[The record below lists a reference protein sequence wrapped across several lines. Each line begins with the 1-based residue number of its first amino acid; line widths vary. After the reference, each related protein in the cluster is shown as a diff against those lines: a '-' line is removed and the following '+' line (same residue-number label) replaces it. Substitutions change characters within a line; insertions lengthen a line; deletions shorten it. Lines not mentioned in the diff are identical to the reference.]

1 MALASKVR
9 IEIDGKEL
17 KNFLYLTIRQMIL
30 EHHEFEVVCRLDT
43 LETADSFVLDDS
55 KKLIGLTIT
64 IAIDPQVPDGA
75 GMQNGLF
82 FKGII
87 TSLKANKSGIA
98 QSNQIVL
105 SGHSPDI
112 MMNDKPGCH
121 SFENKSLKQIIDEVM
136 RPYPTDILKSRINPV
151 NKNQLPYTVQYN
163 ENHFDFL
170 KRLASRHGEWLY
182 YDGKE
187 LVFGALAGI
196 KSDLSLGVNLM
207 DFDISVN
214 TNPLDFKYFSY
225 DYASNEKLTKASVKM
240 EGTNQLNDLG
250 KYVLDK
256 SSHLYKEQGL
266 KYFPYLNATGNMMN
280 KELETVVNL
289 EEGASAL
296 SMMVMQGSSQNF
308 QLRLGD
314 TINIKAPKRDKSGE
328 VNYGEYIITSLYH
341 TCDHLMN
348 YQNSFQGI
356 PSTAKI
362 PPYTDP
368 AAISKAETQSGLI
381 TDNNDPDKLGRVR
394 VNMFWQASGSSTPW
408 IRMVNPYAGNERGF
422 FFIPEIGDEV
432 LVGFEGGDA
441 EKPFVMGS
449 YFHGKNKPSGKWN
462 HQKNKYKVITTESK
476 MQLMFDDD
484 KKIITI
490 ETPGGN
496 KVTIDDDKKSILLQ
510 DQHNNKV
517 ELNSSGIT
525 LDSSKDISITAKGE
539 IKIDAKLKA
548 TLHAATEVKVTSL
561 NVEVAADVGVK
572 VKGNGTAEISAAGQ
586 TTVRGGM
593 VMIN

>member
-17 KNFLYLTIRQMIL
+17 KNFLYLDIRQKIL
-30 EHHEFEVVCRLDT
+30 EHNEFEVVCRLDT
-43 LETADSFVLDDS
+43 LEAVDNFVLDDS

-64 IAIDPQVPDGA
+64 IAIDPQIPDGTSTQK
-75 GMQNGLF
+75 GFF

-87 TSLKANKSGIA
+87 TGLQANKSGIA
-98 QSNQIVL
+98 QSDQITL
-105 SGHSPDI
+105 SGYSPDI
-112 MMNDKPGCH
+112 MMDDKPGSY
-121 SFENKSLKQIIDEVM
+121 SFENKTLKQMIDEIM
-136 RPYPTDILKSRINPV
+136 RPYPTDVLKSRINP
-151 NKNQLPYTVQYN
+151 NSKNQYPYTVQYD
-163 ENHFDFL
+163 ESHYDFL

-187 LVFGALAGI
+187 LFFGSPAGNNC
-196 KSDLSLGVNLM
+196 DLTLGIDLT
-207 DFDISVN
+207 DFDISVM
-214 TNPLDFKYFSY
+214 TNPLDFKYTSY
-225 DYASNEKLTKASVKM
+225 NYIGGEKLAKTSVKM
-240 EGTNQLNDLG
+240 DGTNQLNDLG
-250 KYVLDK
+250 KYVFDK
-256 SSHLYKEQGL
+256 SSHLYRQQGL
-266 KYFPYLNATGNMMN
+266 TYFSHLNAVGNSTN
-280 KELETVVNL
+280 KELETAAGL

-296 SMMVMQGSSQNF
+296 SMMKMQGSSQNF
-308 QLRLGD
+308 QLKLGD
-314 TINIKAPKRDKSGE
+314 KINIKAFKKNSAGQ

-356 PSTAKI
+356 ASPAKI

-368 AAISKAETQSGLI
+368 GAISNAETQSGVI

-394 VNMFWQASGSSTPW
+394 VNMFWQASGMTTPW
-408 IRMVNPYAGNERGF
+408 IRMVNPYAGNERGI

-441 EKPFVMGS
+441 EKPFVIGS
-449 YFHGKNKPSGKWN
+449 YFHGKNKPSTKWN
-462 HQKNKYKVITTESK
+462 HPKNKFKGITTDSK
-476 MQLMFDDD
+476 MQLLFDDD

-496 KVTIDDDKKSILLQ
+496 KVIIDDDKKSISLE
-510 DQHNNKV
+510 DQYKNKV

-525 LDSSKDISITAKGE
+525 LDSYKDINILAKGE
-539 IKIDAKLKA
+539 IKLDAKLKA
-548 TLHAATEVKVTSL
+548 AMHAATEVKVTSL
-561 NVEVAADVGVK
+561 NVELAADVGIK
-572 VKGNGTAEISAAGQ
+572 VKGNATAEISAAGQ
-586 TTVRGGM
+586 TTVKGAM